1 MADTCIE
8 YTLGALVMNDDTAGA
23 DTLITEDIDGLDSVP
38 LRRTKPPQ
46 GQGDG
51 AILLTAKKQ
60 FRIVTFRGFVGIQSV
75 EWNPSD
81 FGASYRA
88 AQDALCASWVSAV
101 EALEN
106 ASATLAW
113 AAHSLTVYKDGGI
126 LFSGP
131 EFGKKFVLSL
141 YAPNPT
147 IT

>member
-1 MADTCIE
+1 MADTCIP
-8 YTLGALVMNDDTAGA
+8 YTLGALTMNNMTAGV
-23 DTLITEDIDGLDSVP
+23 DTLMTDEVDGLDSVP

-46 GQGDG
+46 GQQDG
-51 AILLTAKKQ
+51 AILLTARKLY
-60 FRIVTFRGFVGIQSV
+60 RIATFRGFVAIKSV
-75 EWNPSD
+75 EWD
-81 FGASYRA
+81 LDQAGYRA
-88 AQDALCASWVSAV
+88 AQDALCASWIAAV

-113 AAHSLTVYKDGGI
+113 ATSSLTVYKDGGI

-147 IT
+147 IA